1 MKGDKKVLE
10 HLQKALTM
18 ELGAVRQ
25 YLLHSHVLADWGLDK
40 LAAKMKAEM
49 HEELGHADQF
59 IERMMFLSGEPDLA
73 SAEPVAR
80 ANSLKDLFEADLK
93 DEYEAR
99 AFYTKASSVAHDA
112 GDIGSRD
119 LFAAVVLDEEGHI
132 DWLEG
137 QIDLLS
143 RMGEVGFT
151 QMYVT
156 PESGDA

>member
-10 HLQKALTM
+10 HLQSALTM

-49 HEELGHADQF
+49 HEELGHADQY
-59 IERMMFLSGEPDLA
+59 IERMLFLNGEPDLA
-73 SAEPVAR
+73 SGNPVVR
-80 ANSLKDLFEADLK
+80 AKTLKEMFEADLK

-99 AFYTKASSVAHDA
+99 TFYTKASDVAHSA

-119 LFAAVVLDEEGHI
+119 LFAAIVLDEEGHI

-137 QIDLLS
+137 QLDLLK
-143 RMGEVGFT
+143 RMGEVGYT

-156 PESGDA
+156 PEGGEV